1 VQSVKTKGYKDMEEG
16 GWYKGCREAKSVQAS
31 GGAGRG
37 AGVEGRCV
45 CVCVCGGG
53 GHGDAPES

>member
-16 GWYKGCREAKSVQAS
+16 GWYIGCREAKSVQAS

-45 CVCVCGGG
+45 CVCVWGGG
-53 GHGDAPES
+53 GSR